1 MVKKTSWI
9 IGLYFFMSF
18 IVSLATADEI
28 HLKDGRIISVKSYWE
43 EDQSICYQKFGAT
56 IKIQKFKI
64 QEIKSED
71 SNDEA
76 SQHAASNKYHQLV
89 NGLEETTKDQLE
101 NEIKRLEKLEIE
113 ISEISKRI
121 ENNKFTFD
129 QIEYDI
135 NQIEVN
141 VKRSK
146 KDREAYRKLG
156 NKKRRLGRYIRTDE
170 RDLNKLMT
178 RRKRLID
185 FIERNND
192 RDFKNKVNVSD

>member
-9 IGLYFFMSF
+9 IGLYFFIFF

-76 SQHAASNKYHQLV
+76 SQHATSNEYRQLV
-89 NGLEETTKDQLE
+89 NGLEETTKDRLE
-101 NEIKRLEKLEIE
+101 NEIKKLEKLEIE
-113 ISEISKRI
+113 ISELSKKI
-121 ENNKFTFD
+121 ENNKCTFD

-135 NQIEVN
+135 NQIESN
-141 VKRSK
+141 IKRSQ
-146 KDREAYRKLG
+146 KDRKTYRKLG
-156 NKKRRLGRYIRTDE
+156 NKRRRLKIHIKRDE
-170 RDLNKLMT
+170 RDLNILMT
-178 RRKRLID
+178 KRKRLID
-185 FIERNND
+185 FIGRNND
-192 RDFKNKVNVSD
+192 LYFKNKVND